1 MKVLTSTESSAAAW
15 KMSVGKSPFSDDSPL
30 TDNTFEDLSVSLC
43 KFEIHVINY
52 YPKALFL
59 LWIP

>member
-15 KMSVGKSPFSDDSPL
+15 KTLVWKCPFNDGSLLVG
-30 TDNTFEDLSVSLC
+30 NTLENLSVSLG

-52 YPKALFL
+52 HPKALFL
-59 LWIP
+59 L